1 MKKIVHIRS
10 DLLAQ
15 AGLAEDTLN
24 GWEKEKLVRP
34 DGISD
39 EGLPFY
45 TAATVQKIQ
54 QIKKLVDLGY
64 DPGDIQ
70 KIIRKVG
77 LPLDEPKGGKR
88 NKVREFLT
96 VGGLA
101 ERVGVSARTIKHWE
115 DKGIIESDMRSE
127 GGFRLYSES
136 YVYLCQLIKD
146 LQLFGFSLEEIKGTA
161 DQYREFMAIRGD
173 PSLFSPISR
182 EKKLEG
188 MKERLVF
195 LQAKIDSYKKGISR
209 WEDLLKKIKKDLAG
223 LKSQAGKHGKKG
235 KEKNA

>member
-15 AGLAEDTLN
+15 AGLAEETLA

-39 EGLPFY
+39 EGVPFY
-45 TAATVQKIQ
+45 TADTVQKIQ

-64 DPGDIQ
+64 APVDIQ

-88 NKVREFLT
+88 KKVREFLT

-101 ERVGVSARTIKHWE
+101 EGVGVSARTIKHWE

-127 GGFRLYSES
+127 GGFRLYSEVN
-136 YVYLCQLIKD
+136 VYLCQLIKD
-146 LQLFGFSLEEIKGTA
+146 LQLFGFSLEDIKVTA
-161 DQYREFMAIRGD
+161 DQYREFLAIRGD
-173 PSLFSPISR
+173 PSLFAPKSR

-188 MKERLVF
+188 MKERLGF
-195 LQAKIDSYKKGISR
+195 LQTKIDSYKEGISR

-223 LKSQAGKHGKKG
+223 LRSQAVKQDRKG